1 MPPKKS
7 NSGPLIA
14 GLIVLVVLVL
24 GGGAIWFFAS
34 QGDDDPGNNA
44 NPGTTQT
51 ETPTEDPEPT
61 ETTPPVDDTDPVNA
75 QEGDCLQAI
84 ELTDGSGYDAELM
97 DACKEAKDV
106 YQVFE
111 RIDGEYDEE
120 LCDKSRTTFWYK
132 VQSPIGSS
140 FDVTLCAE
148 LYRE

>member
-1 MPPKKS
+1 QKS
-7 NSGPLIA
+7 GNSGPLIA

-34 QGDDDPGNNA
+34 QGDDDDPGTTA
-44 NPGTTQT
+44 NPGTSQ
-51 ETPTEDPEPT
+51 TPTDDPEPT

-97 DACKEAKDV
+97 GSCKEAKDV
-106 YQVFE
+106 YQVFD
-111 RIDGEYDEE
+111 RIDGEYDED
-120 LCDKSRTTFWYK
+120 LCDKNRTTFWYK